1 MQQFHKQSALFL
13 PCNLIAVVTGVAA
26 ISDLLRLQNTRRRLT
41 VSISRTLE
49 VVVDLRAKVVI
60 VLGLLPA
67 LLLGEVVLLTLNPFG
82 THLLDLLLVV
92 QLSIVALVLAAHA
105 LPPRKV
111 LPVNGNAVVVVLAA
125 GTDACP
131 ATLLLLEI
139 ETGCV
144 GQEGPGQES
153 TDKTEPRNEV
163 ELCLG
168 VDVVVQDRGKQSSS
182 LTGGSRE
189 TVSSGTDRCG
199 EDLSGDQER
208 DRVGAKLVEER
219 RQEVHGLESVNVL
232 RLCEEVEME
241 GRDNEEDEVSHETDD
256 HHPLTSV
263 QLVVDHNGGKVVS
276 TKGDTDVDQV
286 VKPAD
291 HDGVVA
297 RSNDLDKLVLEQ
309 LVAVEEDVVG
319 EPRTSSSDQAGSEV
333 AEGKLQG
340 NNIVTG
346 DVRLLLS
353 KLELLGRRLHLEVT
367 EVDEPESTNGR
378 NGERDA
384 VRPLSHLL

>member
-1 MQQFHKQSALFL
+1 M
-13 PCNLIAVVTGVAA
+13 
-26 ISDLLRLQNTRRRLT
+26 
-41 VSISRTLE
+41 
-49 VVVDLRAKVVI
+49 
-60 VLGLLPA
+60 
-67 LLLGEVVLLTLNPFG
+67 
-82 THLLDLLLVV
+82 
-92 QLSIVALVLAAHA
+92 
-105 LPPRKV
+105 
-111 LPVNGNAVVVVLAA
+111 
-125 GTDACP
+125 
-131 ATLLLLEI
+131 
-139 ETGCV
+139 
-144 GQEGPGQES
+144 
-153 TDKTEPRNEV
+153 
-163 ELCLG
+163 
-168 VDVVVQDRGKQSSS
+168 
-182 LTGGSRE
+182 
-189 TVSSGTDRCG
+189 SSGTDRCG

-340 NNIVTG
+340 NNIVTC